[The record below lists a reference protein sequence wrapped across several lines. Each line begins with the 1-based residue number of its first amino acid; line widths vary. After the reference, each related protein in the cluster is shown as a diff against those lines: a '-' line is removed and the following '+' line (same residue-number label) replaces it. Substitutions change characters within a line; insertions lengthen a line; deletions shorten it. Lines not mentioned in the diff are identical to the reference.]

1 MAADRRSGGLGL
13 LHGPAVDPL
22 ALIQQRAGVR
32 EAAHIPHLHL
42 QVVSCFQDVNGL
54 IVGDDNKALTIDL
67 QDLLTHL

>member
-1 MAADRRSGGLGL
+1 MR
-13 LHGPAVDPL
+13 
-22 ALIQQRAGVR
+22 Q
-32 EAAHIPHLHL
+32 AAHIPHLHL